1 MPTNTRELITF
12 LEKPALKCAA
22 VREGSPRPSWV
33 PRLQAGSPPGS
44 VCAPARPGLPQPRRS
59 GPAGSGAP
67 PPPQPLPRRAAGS
80 RGRPSSAGKGKAKA
94 PRRAAAERGRGGA
107 GGGGSSAGTAPHPAG
122 TAPGRHRTPAGTA
135 PRPARLGTAR
145 LGSDRLGSARH
156 GTPAGGPRRSGAE
169 RPRPPRRSGRVD
181 LHSRARWVSPM
192 DLYHLLAAWTVT
204 GSGMKCE
211 ERKLAARSPS
221 VGRCCVCSAPAPA
234 RHPVRLSS
242 KSLGLFASSYLAIL
256 LRGNYS
262 SLARR
267 VLIGELQA
275 SVVDS
280 HVEAEPRVLCC
291 APRGEAACG
300 KASSQPCISHFVTLR
315 TRRWKACESRRGRTP
330 PAGSYYKLDGVRAL
344 DTWFIPRRGMG

>member
-1 MPTNTRELITF
+1 MTWRGLASPIVGA
-12 LEKPALKCAA
+12 PAPGR
-22 VREGSPRPSWV
+22 V
-33 PRLQAGSPPGS
+33 PPGLRLRS
-44 VCAPARPGLPQPRRS
+44 RPPRAAPAPPLGPGGER
-59 GPAGSGAP
+59 GPAAP
-67 PPPQPLPRRAAGS
+67 PAPSPEGGGQPGPPLLRGERESESAAPSRCRAGPR
-80 RGRPSSAGKGKAKA
+80 
-94 PRRAAAERGRGGA
+94 RGRGRRELGR
-107 GGGGSSAGTAPHPAG
+107 HR

-135 PRPARLGTAR
+135 PGRHRTRPAPHPGRHRTRPAPHPGRHRTPAGTAR
-145 LGSDRLGSARH
+145 HGSARLGSARI
-156 GTPAGGPRRSGAE
+156 GTAPRPAAPAGPE

-192 DLYHLLAAWTVT
+192 DLYHLLAAWAVT

-211 ERKLAARSPS
+211 ERRLAARSPS

-256 LRGNYS
+256 VRGNYS